1 MQADWAQGALAIV
14 PYVAKEMLPLVAQES
29 GTEDCNVLRTVSYEL
44 VFLVS
49 SSLRKTSY
57 GMKFLWN

>member
-1 MQADWAQGALAIV
+1 MQADWADGALAIV
-14 PYVAKEMLPLVAQES
+14 PYVAQEIVPYVAQES
-29 GTEDCNVLRTVSYEL
+29 GHKDCNVLRTVSYEL